1 MVVSGLAY
9 KNVAR
14 RDLPAGKTSL
24 LPGAWC
30 LVPGFS
36 TLLTDASSLEK
47 LHKNLAGKN
56 SKPKQRKKKS
66 NKTKQKDRERER
78 ERETQIA
85 KLKKKEKL
93 LCTISERRGI
103 VGKSSYLLANTLS
116 EDSRHLQLDYIFNF

>member
-1 MVVSGLAY
+1 MMVVSGLAY

-56 SKPKQRKKKS
+56 SKPKQRKKKNRIKQ
-66 NKTKQKDRERER
+66 NKKIERGRESGKH
-78 ERETQIA
+78 
-85 KLKKKEKL
+85 KLQ
-93 LCTISERRGI
+93 S
-103 VGKSSYLLANTLS
+103 
-116 EDSRHLQLDYIFNF
+116 